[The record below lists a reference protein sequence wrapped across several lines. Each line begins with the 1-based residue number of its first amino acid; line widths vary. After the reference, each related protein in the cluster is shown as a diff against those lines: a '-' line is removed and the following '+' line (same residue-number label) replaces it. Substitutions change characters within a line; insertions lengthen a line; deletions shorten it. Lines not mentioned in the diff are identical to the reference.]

1 MNLYL
6 KSSSI
11 TQSSSP
17 VLMTNK
23 EGEKELV
30 SNFCFPFDIQVQTP
44 SETFN
49 GMKKFPILFLTLGS
63 LDSWGRKKLEGII
76 IEIKI
81 LIRKT
86 SSFDCS

>member
-1 MNLYL
+1 
-6 KSSSI
+6 
-11 TQSSSP
+11 
-17 VLMTNK
+17 MTNK
-23 EGEKELV
+23 EGENELV